1 MALALIWVPS
11 LDRGFCED
19 DFLLVPITFS
29 QFLANPLWGAG
40 TSPPVREGLPPYR
53 GEGRPVSTLTFVL
66 LPAQA
71 HLQHVVS
78 LLVYLLCL
86 WLMWR
91 VCQRLDLAPW
101 PTFLALSSFFHP
113 AFLWNVTWIAHR
125 YDLLVIAFLLLAI
138 LETRVPVKVALIG
151 LGSGAKPPLFFQ
163 NLVFAYQFARGR
175 RRVASAVTL
184 LWMVVFGVG
193 IYVTRYTEESAVAD
207 SLYSLP
213 SIVSIPHR

>member
-1 MALALIWVPS
+1 
-11 LDRGFCED
+11 
-19 DFLLVPITFS
+19 
-29 QFLANPLWGAG
+29 
-40 TSPPVREGLPPYR
+40 
-53 GEGRPVSTLTFVL
+53 
-66 LPAQA
+66 
-71 HLQHVVS
+71 
-78 LLVYLLCL
+78 
-86 WLMWR
+86 
-91 VCQRLDLAPW
+91 
-101 PTFLALSSFFHP
+101 
-113 AFLWNVTWIAHR
+113 
-125 YDLLVIAFLLLAI
+125 VIAFLLLAI